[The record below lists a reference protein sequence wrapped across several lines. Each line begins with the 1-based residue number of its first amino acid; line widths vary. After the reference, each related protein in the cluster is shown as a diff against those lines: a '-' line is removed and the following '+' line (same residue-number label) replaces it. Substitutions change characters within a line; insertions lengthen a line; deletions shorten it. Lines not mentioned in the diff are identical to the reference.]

1 MNWTE
6 KKYSQKRLYY
16 IVYICWK
23 SSRDIQYREK
33 RDSMSILETAKKII
47 EEGPICDHCMGRQFA
62 KLSTGLTNVERGQA
76 IKLSMV
82 MQGDALFK
90 DTGDDSLLEELA
102 HSSHYARK
110 TLKVEGKDEKCWVCM
125 GVFDN
130 LDVWA
135 DRAVASIG
143 DQEYS
148 TFLVGTKVSG
158 LIGENEEILWSECG
172 VTQAEQ
178 FKTEMNRE
186 VGKLISAR
194 TGKEVEFE
202 RPDIVVTLDIAE
214 ESTSIQVKSLYIQGR
229 YRKLVRGIPQT
240 RWPCRSCG
248 GRGCEQCDNT
258 GKQYPESVDE
268 LIAEDVIKATNGTD
282 TKFHGAG
289 REDIDALM
297 LGTGRPFVV
306 EALNP
311 VIRSID
317 VWDLEKKINEFASG
331 KVEVEGLKI
340 VEKGVVEILKSSK
353 ADKVYNLKVTFKE
366 PVSTDKLEGAISS
379 LIGAQI
385 HQRTP
390 QRVAHRRADLVRK
403 RYVHSMQLKEKTD
416 EYAIIEVH
424 CDGGLYV
431 KELTSG
437 DDGRTEPSLT
447 GKLGVQATVSELNVV
462 NVDI

>member
-1 MNWTE
+1 
-6 KKYSQKRLYY
+6 
-16 IVYICWK
+16 
-23 SSRDIQYREK
+23 
-33 RDSMSILETAKKII
+33 MSILETAKKII
-47 EEGPICDHCMGRQFA
+47 NEGPICDHCMGRQFA

-76 IKLSMV
+76 IKLSLAME
-82 MQGDALFK
+82 GDALFK
-90 DTGDDSLLEELA
+90 EAGDESLLGELSK
-102 HSSHYARK
+102 SSNYARK
-110 TLKVEGKDEKCWVCM
+110 TLKIQGEDEKCWVCM
-125 GVFDN
+125 GIYDN
-130 LDVWA
+130 LDIWA
-135 DRAVASIG
+135 DRAVESIG
-143 DQEYS
+143 DREYS

-172 VTQAEQ
+172 ITQAEQ
-178 FKTEMNRE
+178 FKSEMNRE
-186 VGKLISAR
+186 VGKLIAAR

-202 RPDIVVTLDIAE
+202 RPDVVVTLDIAE

-268 LIAEDVIKATNGTD
+268 LIAEEVIKATNGTD

-317 VWDLEKKINEFASG
+317 VWELENKINEFAGG

-340 VEKGVVEILKSSK
+340 VEKSVVENLKSSK

-366 PVSTDKLEGAISS
+366 PVSTDKLADAIDS
-379 LIGAQI
+379 LIGVQI

-390 QRVAHRRADLVRK
+390 QRVSHRRADLVRK
-403 RYVHSMQLKEKTD
+403 RYVHNMQLMEKTD

-437 DDGRTEPSLT
+437 DDGRTVPSLT
-447 GKLGVQATVSELNVV
+447 EKLGIQAIVAELNVV
-462 NVDI
+462 KVDI

>member
-1 MNWTE
+1 
-6 KKYSQKRLYY
+6 
-16 IVYICWK
+16 
-23 SSRDIQYREK
+23 
-33 RDSMSILETAKKII
+33 MSILETAKKII

-76 IKLSMV
+76 IKLSLV
-82 MQGDALFK
+82 MEGDALFK
-90 DTGDDSLLEELA
+90 ESGDESLLEGLA
-102 HSSHYARK
+102 NSSPYARRS
-110 TLKVEGKDEKCWVCM
+110 LKIENEDEKCWVCL
-125 GVFDN
+125 GIFEN
-130 LDVWA
+130 LDIWA
-135 DRAVASIG
+135 DRAVESIG
-143 DQEYS
+143 DREYS

-172 VTQAEQ
+172 ITHAEQ

-186 VGKLISAR
+186 VGKLIAAR
-194 TGKEVEFE
+194 TGKEVAFE
-202 RPDIVVTLDIAE
+202 RPDILVTLDIAE
-214 ESTSIQVKSLYIQGR
+214 GSTSVQVKSLYIQGR

-240 RWPCRSCG
+240 RWPCRGCG

-268 LIAEDVIKATNGTD
+268 LIGAEVVKAANGTD

-306 EALNP
+306 EAVNP
-311 VIRSID
+311 TIRSVD
-317 VWDLEKKINEFASG
+317 VWELEKKINDFADG

-340 VEKGVVEILKSSK
+340 VEKAVIETLKSSK

-366 PVSTDKLEGAISS
+366 PVSTDKLKDAIDS

-403 RYVHSMQLKEKTD
+403 RNVHDMQLIEKTD

-447 GKLGVQATVSELNVV
+447 GKLGIQATVAELNVV
-462 NVDI
+462 KVDI

>member
-1 MNWTE
+1 ME
-6 KKYSQKRLYY
+6 
-16 IVYICWK
+16 
-23 SSRDIQYREK
+23 
-33 RDSMSILETAKKII
+33 
-47 EEGPICDHCMGRQFA
+47 
-62 KLSTGLTNVERGQA
+62 
-76 IKLSMV
+76 
-82 MQGDALFK
+82 GDARFK
-90 DTGDDSLLEELA
+90 ESGDDSILEELA
-102 HSSHYARK
+102 KSSKYARK
-110 TLKVEGKDEKCWVCM
+110 TLKIEGEDEKCWVCL
-125 GVFDN
+125 GIFDN
-130 LDVWA
+130 LDLWA
-135 DRAVASIG
+135 DRAVTSIG
-143 DQEYS
+143 DREYS

-172 VTQAEQ
+172 ITQAEQ

-202 RPDIVVTLDIAE
+202 RPDLVITLEIADE
-214 ESTSIQVKSLYIQGR
+214 TTSVQVKSLYVQGR

-240 RWPCRSCG
+240 RWPCRNCG
-248 GRGCEQCDNT
+248 GRGCDQCDNT

-268 LIAEDVIKATNGTD
+268 LIGKELIEMTEAMDS
-282 TKFHGAG
+282 KFHGAG

-306 EALNP
+306 EAVSP
-311 VIRSID
+311 KIRSID
-317 VWDLEKKINEFASG
+317 VWELERKINEFADG

-340 VEKGVVEILKSSK
+340 VEKAVIETLKSSK

-366 PVSTDKLEGAISS
+366 PVSTDKLEDAITA
-379 LIGAQI
+379 LIGVQI

-403 RYVHSMQLKEKTD
+403 RYVHNMKLVEKT
-416 EYAIIEVH
+416 EEFAIIEVH

-447 GKLGVQATVSELNVV
+447 GLLGIQAKVDELNVIK
-462 NVDI
+462 VDI

>member
-1 MNWTE
+1 
-6 KKYSQKRLYY
+6 
-16 IVYICWK
+16 
-23 SSRDIQYREK
+23 
-33 RDSMSILETAKKII
+33 MSILETAKKII

-76 IKLSMV
+76 IKLALAME
-82 MQGDALFK
+82 GDAMFK
-90 DTGDDSLLEELA
+90 ESGDDSLLEEMA
-102 HSSHYARK
+102 KSSKYARK
-110 TLKVEGKDEKCWVCM
+110 TLKIEGEDEKCWVCL
-125 GVFDN
+125 GIFEN

-135 DRAVASIG
+135 DRAVESIG
-143 DQEYS
+143 DREYS
-148 TFLVGTKVSG
+148 TILVGTKVSG

-172 VTQAEQ
+172 ITQAEQ

-202 RPDIVVTLDIAE
+202 RPDLVITLDIAE
-214 ESTSIQVKSLYIQGR
+214 ERTSVQVKSLYIQGR
-229 YRKLVRGIPQT
+229 YRKLIRGIPQT

-248 GRGCEQCDNT
+248 GRGCEQCNNT

-268 LIAEDVIKATNGTD
+268 LIGKELIEMTEAKDS
-282 TKFHGAG
+282 KFHGAG

-306 EALNP
+306 EAVSP
-311 VIRSID
+311 RIRSID
-317 VWDLEKKINEFASG
+317 VWELEKKINKFADG

-340 VEKGVVEILKSSK
+340 VEKAVIETLKSSK

-366 PVSTDKLEGAISS
+366 PVSTDKLEDAINS
-379 LIGAQI
+379 LIGVQI

-403 RYVHSMQLKEKTD
+403 RYVHNMKLVEKND
-416 EYAIIEVH
+416 EFAIIEVH

-447 GKLGVQATVSELNVV
+447 GLLGIQAKVEELNVIK
-462 NVDI
+462 VDI